1 MSLDLKIWKKP
12 GGKLLTFGIVLLML
26 MLLFGM
32 TPIVWILTGRQSESY
47 PELVFLFMDA
57 PLAALI
63 TLVAAIRFVVK
74 VKKSNT
80 INRQRTT

>member
-32 TPIVWILTGRQSESY
+32 TPVVWILTGRQSESY
-47 PELVFLFMDA
+47 PELVFLFLGA

-63 TLVAAIRFVVK
+63 TLVATIRFVVK
-74 VKKSNT
+74 VKKYNT
-80 INRQRTT
+80 INCQRNT

>member
-12 GGKLLTFGIVLLML
+12 GGKLLTFGILFLIL

-47 PELVFLFMDA
+47 PELVFLFMGA

-63 TLVAAIRFVVK
+63 TLVAAIRFIVK

-80 INRQRTT
+80 FNRQRNT